1 MAGEL
6 CQGSFSRRASK
17 RPSPLWKK
25 INCTESLFCFHW
37 RGERRGAES
46 QTGSHE
52 GRRGGRE
59 RETHLRSQTRIE
71 IHPYNPPHLYAQ
83 FPIGC
88 LRMESDVSA
97 SITDLSVA
105 DCAEGLQVVQGAL
118 PSSTRHGLDVVH
130 LPEMPFPWVSYQ
142 LIKL

>member
-1 MAGEL
+1 M
-6 CQGSFSRRASK
+6 K
-17 RPSPLWKK
+17 RIKHISDPRQDRDS
-25 INCTESLFCFHW
+25 
-37 RGERRGAES
+37 
-46 QTGSHE
+46 
-52 GRRGGRE
+52 
-59 RETHLRSQTRIE
+59 
-71 IHPYNPPHLYAQ
+71 PYNPPHLYAQ

-118 PSSTRHGLDVVH
+118 PSSTRYGLDVVH
-130 LPEMPFPWVSYQ
+130 LPEMPFPWASYH

>member
-1 MAGEL
+1 MG
-6 CQGSFSRRASK
+6 FSRQECWSGVPL
-17 RPSPLWKK
+17 PSL
-25 INCTESLFCFHW
+25 ESLHIPQEKTQVV
-37 RGERRGAES
+37 GNEKNK
-46 QTGSHE
+46 
-52 GRRGGRE
+52 
-59 RETHLRSQTRIE
+59 THLRSQTRIE